1 MKVIRGLA
9 KGMTVTNGSIIYV
22 VSDSVGETAE
32 LVTKAAASQ
41 FMGAA
46 FVIKRIPY
54 IEDEQNVDEVISL
67 AKLNDA
73 IIAFTLVK
81 PKIRAYMRQQVAKE
95 HLPAYDIL
103 GPLMDILQQRA
114 SLQPLN
120 EPGLVRKL
128 DDDYFKRVEA
138 IEFAVKYDDGRD
150 PRGIFRA
157 DIILIGVSRTSKTP
171 LSQYLAHKRYK
182 VANVPL
188 VPEVEPPEELFAV
201 PSAKIIGLKI
211 SAEKLIHIRKERL
224 KSLGLNDHAI
234 YANVERIKEE
244 LAYFDTMV
252 SKLQCPTIDV
262 TNKAVEE
269 TANLII
275 NIFQNRNVY

>member
-1 MKVIRGLA
+1 
-9 KGMTVTNGSIIYV
+9 MTENMNGSIIYV

-41 FMGAA
+41 FSGSA
-46 FVIKRIPY
+46 FTIKRIPY
-54 IEDEQNVDEVISL
+54 VDDEQNVDDVISL
-67 AKLNDA
+67 AKMDGA
-73 IIAFTLVK
+73 IIAYTLVK
-81 PKIRAYMRQQVAKE
+81 PEIRAYMKAKVE
-95 HLPAYDIL
+95 KEKLAAYDIL
-103 GPLMDILQQRA
+103 GPLMDLLQERNERG
-114 SLQPLN
+114 PLN

-150 PRGIFRA
+150 PRGILRA
-157 DIILIGVSRTSKTP
+157 DIVLVGVSRTSKTP

-188 VPEVEPPEELFAV
+188 VPEVEPPEELFLV
-201 PSAKIIGLKI
+201 PPEKCIGLKI
-211 SAEKLIHIRKERL
+211 SPEKLNHIRKERL

-244 LAYFDTMV
+244 LAYFDTIL
-252 SKLQCPTIDV
+252 SRLNCPVIDV

-275 NIFQNRNVY
+275 NILHNTRR